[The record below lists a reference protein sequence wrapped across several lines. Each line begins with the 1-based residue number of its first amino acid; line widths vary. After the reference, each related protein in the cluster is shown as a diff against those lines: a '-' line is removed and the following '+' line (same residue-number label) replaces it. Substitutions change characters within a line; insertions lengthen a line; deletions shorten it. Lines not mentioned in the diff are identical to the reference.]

1 MEFNMTIETIIG
13 ILAGTFTTLAV
24 VPQIIKSWRTK
35 KVLDV
40 SPIMF
45 TILLLGV
52 GLWVVYGFLK
62 EDIPIIVTNGI
73 SFLLNLSMLV
83 LMFHYKSKLK
93 ED

>member
-1 MEFNMTIETIIG
+1 MTTETLIG
-13 ILAGTFTTLAV
+13 ILAGTFTTVAV
-24 VPQIIKSWRTK
+24 IPQLVKSLRTK
-35 KVLDV
+35 KVVDV

-45 TILLLGV
+45 SILIIGV

-83 LMFHYKSKLK
+83 LMFLYKSKSK

>member
-1 MEFNMTIETIIG
+1 MTTETIIG

-35 KVLDV
+35 KVMDV

-45 TILLLGV
+45 SILLLGV

-62 EDIPIIVTNGI
+62 EDIPIMVTNGI
-73 SFLLNLSMLV
+73 SFILNFSMLILMV
-83 LMFHYKSKLK
+83 LYKS
-93 ED
+93 ES

>member
-1 MEFNMTIETIIG
+1 MTTETLIG
-13 ILAGTFTTLAV
+13 ILAGTFTTVAV
-24 VPQIIKSWRTK
+24 IPQLVKSLRTK
-35 KVLDV
+35 KVVDV

-45 TILLLGV
+45 SILIIGV